1 MESLEAQHKELLQ
14 AQLASLRR
22 EILSGTEHMP
32 INGHKGALELS
43 ADVQDQQAKA
53 TSGSETGL
61 EDLQLQTEH
70 HEELKSSEPELVPA
84 DTMPCLESPSL
95 DIDLPNTG
103 LTTRVLE
110 DKQEV
115 SLSPMSSKKRSSADD
130 TEGIVEAKVQR
141 VC

>member
-1 MESLEAQHKELLQ
+1 MESLEAEHKELLQ

-22 EILSGTEHMP
+22 EILSGTDYMP
-32 INGHKGALELS
+32 INGHKGALVLS
-43 ADVQDQQAKA
+43 VNEEEQQANA
-53 TSGSETGL
+53 ISGSETGL
-61 EDLQLQTEH
+61 EDLQLQTDP
-70 HEELKSSEPELVPA
+70 HEDLKSSELELLPA
-84 DTMPCLESPSL
+84 DTMICLESPSL

-115 SLSPMSSKKRSSADD
+115 SLSPVSSKKRNIVDD
-130 TEGIVEAKVQR
+130 TEGTVETKVHR